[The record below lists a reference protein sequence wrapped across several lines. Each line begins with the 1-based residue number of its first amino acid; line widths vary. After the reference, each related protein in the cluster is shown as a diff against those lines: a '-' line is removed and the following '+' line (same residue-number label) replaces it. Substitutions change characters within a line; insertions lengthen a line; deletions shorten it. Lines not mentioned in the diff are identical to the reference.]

1 MIDIVIEFYHY
12 AKIMSNDEIN
22 NLIEKTLNKI
32 SLASNKILE
41 ADFNIN
47 PKIIDGENIGCKYCK
62 YKDICFIKE
71 EDKVY
76 INTKE

>member
-1 MIDIVIEFYHY
+1 MLQKYLDKLEY
-12 AKIMSNDEIN
+12 
-22 NLIEKTLNKI
+22 
-32 SLASNKILE
+32 NKILE

-62 YKDICFIKE
+62 YQDICFIKE